1 MRAIGPVKT
10 TRAWREVRLDGMRRL
25 RSAGGYEIQCPTANL
40 NKKSE
45 ETANGP
51 RHLPSAASYTCRK
64 QRSHRH
70 GKLEPENEASEVP

>member
-1 MRAIGPVKT
+1 MGCGALGVRAAMRFNAPQ
-10 TRAWREVRLDGMRRL
+10 L
-25 RSAGGYEIQCPTANL
+25 NL

-51 RHLPSAASYTCRK
+51 RHLPPAASYTCRK

>member
-1 MRAIGPVKT
+1 MGCGALGVRAVMRFN
-10 TRAWREVRLDGMRRL
+10 
-25 RSAGGYEIQCPTANL
+25 SL